1 MKPSKISIKPKGA
14 RLVGVELDD
23 TAVDLET
30 FEHPDV
36 VCIY

>member
-1 MKPSKISIKPKGA
+1 MKPSKISIKPT